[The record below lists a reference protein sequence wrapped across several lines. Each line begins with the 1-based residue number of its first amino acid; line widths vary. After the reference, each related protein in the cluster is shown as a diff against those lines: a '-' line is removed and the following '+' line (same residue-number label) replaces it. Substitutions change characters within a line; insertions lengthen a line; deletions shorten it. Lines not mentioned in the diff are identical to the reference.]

1 MSLAKISEKKM
12 SLDLKINK
20 YTLLYVE
27 DNETTRLFTSMFLKP
42 FFKHIIEAKNGKE
55 ALVLYAKEK
64 PDIIITDIEMPV
76 LNGLDFCKEIRKI
89 DLQIPIMITT
99 AHTSVEYL
107 LEAVEIN
114 LVKFLSK
121 PLDEE
126 KVLEGLKL
134 CFERIELNTPSVIL
148 LDENFHYDI
157 LNHVLVK
164 EKSIISLS
172 ASEVLLLDILIK
184 NSKRVVSYQ
193 ELENY
198 IWPDGYMTKDSLR
211 SLVRK
216 VRQLIGKERIE
227 NISKIGYKI
236 KLHG

>member
-1 MSLAKISEKKM
+1 MSSN
-12 SLDLKINK
+12 LKINK

-27 DNETTRLFTSMFLKP
+27 DDETTRFLTTMFLKP
-42 FFKHIIEAKNGKE
+42 YFKKIIEAKNGKE
-55 ALVLYAKEK
+55 GLELYAKEK

-76 LNGLDFCKEIRKI
+76 LNGLEFCKEIRKL
-89 DLQIPIMITT
+89 DLETPIMLTT
-99 AHTSVEYL
+99 AYTSVEYL

-114 LVKFLSK
+114 LLKYLSK

-134 CFERIELNTPSVIL
+134 CFERIELNKPSIVL
-148 LDENFHYDI
+148 LAENFYYDI

-164 EKSIISLS
+164 EEDVMALS
-172 ASEVLLLDILIK
+172 SSEVLLLDILIK
-184 NSKRVVSYQ
+184 NSKRVVSYV

-198 IWPDGYMTKDSLR
+198 IWADAYMTKDSLR
-211 SLVRK
+211 SLVRR
-216 VRQLIGKERIE
+216 VRQLIGKECIE

-236 KLHG
+236 KLYG

>member
-1 MSLAKISEKKM
+1 MILAKNNEKKM
-12 SLDLKINK
+12 SLDLRKNK

-27 DNETTRLFTSMFLKP
+27 DNETTRFFTSMFLKP
-42 FFKHIIEAKNGKE
+42 YFKQIIEAENGKE
-55 ALVLYAKEK
+55 ALELYAKEK
-64 PDIIITDIEMPV
+64 PDIIITDIEMPL
-76 LNGLDFCKEIRKI
+76 LNGLDFCKEIRKA
-89 DLQIPIMITT
+89 DLETPIMITT
-99 AHTSVEYL
+99 AYTSVEYL

-114 LVKFLSK
+114 LLKYLSK

-134 CFERIELNTPSVIL
+134 CFERIELNKPSIVL
-148 LDENFHYDI
+148 LDEDFYYDI

-164 EKSIISLS
+164 EKDIVSLS

-184 NSKRVVSYQ
+184 NAKRVVSYV

-198 IWPDGYMTKDSLR
+198 IWADGYMTKDSLR

-236 KLHG
+236 KLYG

>member
-1 MSLAKISEKKM
+1 MILAKNNEKKM
-12 SLDLKINK
+12 SLDLRKNK

-27 DNETTRLFTSMFLKP
+27 DNETTRFFTSMFLKP
-42 FFKHIIEAKNGKE
+42 YFKQIIEAENGKE
-55 ALVLYAKEK
+55 ALALYAKEK
-64 PDIIITDIEMPV
+64 PDVIITDIEMPR
-76 LNGLDFCKEIRKI
+76 LNGLDFCKEIRKL
-89 DLQIPIMITT
+89 DLEIPIMITT
-99 AHTSVEYL
+99 AYTSVEYL

-114 LVKFLSK
+114 LVKYLSK

-134 CFERIELNTPSVIL
+134 CFERIEVNTPSIVL
-148 LDENFHYDI
+148 LDENFYYDI

-164 EKSIISLS
+164 EQDVISLS
-172 ASEVLLLDILIK
+172 ASEVLLLNILIK
-184 NSKRVVSYQ
+184 NSNRVVSYV

-198 IWPDGYMTKDSLR
+198 IWADTYMTKDSLR

-216 VRQLIGKERIE
+216 VRQLIGKERIQ

-236 KLHG
+236 KLYG